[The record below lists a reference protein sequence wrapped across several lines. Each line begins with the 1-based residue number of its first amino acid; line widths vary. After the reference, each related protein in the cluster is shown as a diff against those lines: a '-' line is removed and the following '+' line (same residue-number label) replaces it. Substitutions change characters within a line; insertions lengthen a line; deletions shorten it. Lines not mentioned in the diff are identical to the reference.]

1 MAIRSQPV
9 HARRVA
15 VRRAAVFPRPRRRPV
30 VPARRRAPA
39 HMKVCRAPKGRDVSR
54 GWVQQCRHCG
64 SMHRTKREQAS
75 TDSRPVWRFPCHDG
89 SRLVRRRGSVSR
101 NRSEHCVQRCSAEI
115 DLSMALGAHVV
126 YQAAPPTEGLRKK
139 EWRRSAFGAGERV
152 WVARPNACPSA
163 RLARLEGESRTWLQ
177 TEDY

>member
-1 MAIRSQPV
+1 
-9 HARRVA
+9 
-15 VRRAAVFPRPRRRPV
+15 
-30 VPARRRAPA
+30 
-39 HMKVCRAPKGRDVSR
+39 
-54 GWVQQCRHCG
+54 
-64 SMHRTKREQAS
+64 
-75 TDSRPVWRFPCHDG
+75 
-89 SRLVRRRGSVSR
+89 
-101 NRSEHCVQRCSAEI
+101 
-115 DLSMALGAHVV
+115 MALGAHVV